1 MWIAS
6 PYLIAGIA
14 AVANA
19 RVIPIVNGFLEKR
32 QFGSMN
38 SQSSSSSYGFSTSSE
53 TTSDGRV
60 SRTTVYGGTPYTITQ
75 SSQSSPAMAQ
85 GASVSSIQ
93 IGQNPPQLIQEPF
106 PGLSIPFQTGQFANR
121 PLQSMGMPMLP
132 SAISIPPLV
141 RLPNQ
146 PLENSNQLP
155 KSSNQLPQAAEDT
168 APVPLNPTK
177 PNSNIVAHPTTT
189 KANNQL
195 PQAAEDTAL
204 VPLNPTKP
212 NSNIVAP
219 PTTTKANNQLP
230 QAAEDTAPVP
240 LNPTKPNSNIVAH
253 PTTTKANN
261 QLPQVAEDTAPVPL
275 NPTKP
280 NSNIVAHPATTKAN
294 TTNGSPI
301 RNFPVLGLPV
311 APQPQE
317 FIINKPMTENIG
329 PERNTGSP
337 ESINHPTIMLAGS
350 PPMNHFALIN
360 PPPTAALVSGAGNAP
375 TNEARLETGFIPIV
389 IESITA
395 DGRPYRSDGLLKISN
410 IQPLKS

>member
-32 QFGSMN
+32 QF
-38 SQSSSSSYGFSTSSE
+38 QSSSSSYGFSTSSE

-93 IGQNPPQLIQEPF
+93 I
-106 PGLSIPFQTGQFANR
+106 GQFANR

-261 QLPQVAEDTAPVPL
+261 QLPQCPL

-350 PPMNHFALIN
+350 PPMNHFAVQAPPIPQAQTQAQVQPQMQLNN
-360 PPPTAALVSGAGNAP
+360 PPPTAAPVSGAGNAP